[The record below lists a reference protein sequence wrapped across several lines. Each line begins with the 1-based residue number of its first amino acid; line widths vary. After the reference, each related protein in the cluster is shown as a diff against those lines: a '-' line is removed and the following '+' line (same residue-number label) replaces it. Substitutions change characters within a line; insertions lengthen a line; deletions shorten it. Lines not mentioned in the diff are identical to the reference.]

1 MKNEKDCIQVEESIL
16 IMCSNIKTYFYF
28 HLYCFQENKGDREI
42 LNSVEVELHR
52 MKENLSNKINQTTGN
67 DITTELRRK
76 DRELVAKVYYYKYH

>member
-1 MKNEKDCIQVEESIL
+1 MNYNSNTLYYITKQVL
-16 IMCSNIKTYFYF
+16 VTFFDF
-28 HLYCFQENKGDREI
+28 HLFCFQENKGDREI